1 MKWYLV
7 GTTLAKA
14 DRITSMYETCIP
26 RGYIM
31 RNPHIIKRSL
41 VITKKPYKPSSPSE
55 NFGIISKKIYILHSK
70 YIPGN
75 VGQSKCKLLA
85 TSRRLA
91 HKIEI
96 GEAKRLKIEIISL

>member
-1 MKWYLV
+1 MKWYLI
-7 GTTLAKA
+7 GTTLAQA

-41 VITKKPYKPSSPSE
+41 VITKKPYKSSSPNE
-55 NFGIISKKIYILHSK
+55 NFEIISKKIHILHSK
-70 YIPGN
+70 YILVN
-75 VGQSKCKLLA
+75 IGQSKCKLLA
-85 TSRRLA
+85 TPRRLA

-96 GEAKRLKIEIISL
+96 GEAKRLKIEMISL